1 MGGWLDRPNVRV
13 RGVVFDLDGT
23 LVDSY
28 AAIAA
33 SLNAARESFGLE
45 PLPEVDGRPVA
56 VISETGCKCCGGCV
70 PMCPENAI
78 DLRGYTDAQVTAMI
92 DSLLEVAVA

>member
-1 MGGWLDRPNVRV
+1 M
-13 RGVVFDLDGT
+13 T
-23 LVDSY
+23 QS
-28 AAIAA
+28 AAILRKGFAE
-33 SLNAARESFGLE
+33 LD
-45 PLPEVDGRPVA
+45 PLVAEVHADACTACGVCLTACPYDAISMSEVDGRPVA
-56 VISETGCKCCGGCV
+56 AISETGCKCCGGCV

>member
-45 PLPEVDGRPVA
+45 PLPEADVRKRVGSKPSWPTSSGRRMPRPG
-56 VISETGCKCCGGCV
+56 S
-70 PMCPENAI
+70 
-78 DLRGYTDAQVTAMI
+78 
-92 DSLLEVAVA
+92 